1 MNRSRLGAGIRAA
14 ALAAGLAAATAC
26 SSAHTLTVQTPTAQS
41 PTVHTPIAHTPTVPA
56 TTHASTAAPTGS
68 GRPGLATV
76 GDILYAGWTSPAAT
90 GDAGALNLGWTTDGG
105 STFTM
110 VANSE
115 STALGEGPALD
126 GDGRGVLVAW
136 TDGAHLLNLAYSTGT
151 ALTCKTTFS
160 GVTSPYSPA
169 LADSGSGV
177 RSLAWADDTGH
188 LNFAQVDTTA
198 CGATGAIT
206 LTGRNTVPN
215 TTIAGPALVY
225 DTTSAGLGLV
235 VAWVGTDSAHDINI
249 ASYVNTTTLAHTV
262 QLAPNPPAASTSAP
276 GMAASAAD
284 LYLRFRGTDGK
295 LYTAYSEGCLPTCF
309 SARTDGTLIGS
320 GVGMTGGQRTWIAY
334 FDSSH
339 KLVVTGF

>member
-1 MNRSRLGAGIRAA
+1 MNRSRLGAGIRVA
-14 ALAAGLAAATAC
+14 ALAIGLAAATAC
-26 SSAHTLTVQTPTAQS
+26 SSARTLTV
-41 PTVHTPIAHTPTVPA
+41 HTPTVPA
-56 TTHASTAAPTGS
+56 TTHASTTAPTGS
-68 GRPGLATV
+68 GRPGVATV
-76 GDILYAGWTSPAAT
+76 GDTLYVGWTSPAAT

-105 STFTM
+105 KTFTM

-115 STALGEGPALD
+115 TTTPGEGPALD
-126 GDGRGVLVAW
+126 GDARGVLVAW
-136 TDGAHLLNLAYSTGT
+136 TDGAHTLNLAYSTGT
-151 ALTCKTTFS
+151 TLACKTTFS

-169 LADSGSGV
+169 LAGGDSGARV
-177 RSLAWADDTGH
+177 LAWANDTGH

-198 CGATGAIT
+198 CGTTGAIT

-235 VAWVGTDSAHDINI
+235 VAWVGTDSAHDLSV
-249 ASYVNTTTLAHTV
+249 ASYVNSATLAHQV

-284 LYLRFRGTDGK
+284 LYLRFMGTDGK
-295 LYTAYSEGCLPTCF
+295 LYTAYSEGCRPTCF

-320 GVGMTGGQRTWIAY
+320 GVGMTGGQHTWIAY
-334 FDSSH
+334 FDNSR
-339 KLVVTGF
+339 KLVITSF